1 MRTYIAAVT
10 QTATNNP
17 AAAIIDNTLIG
28 VPTLTR
34 ADVGAY
40 DIVCPG
46 AFAGAVGNSGTFLH
60 GPTGIQCVYTV
71 TYRSDDQML
80 LKVEDGQGGD
90 IDLDGYGP
98 PILVQIYVP

>member
-1 MRTYIAAVT
+1 MRTYIAGVT
-10 QTATNNP
+10 QTGTNDP
-17 AAAIIDNTLIG
+17 AVAIIDNTLIG

-46 AFAGAVGNSGTFLH
+46 AFAGAVGNSGTFFH
-60 GPTGIQCVYTV
+60 QPSGNQCAYTV
-71 TYRSDDQML
+71 TWRSDDQML

-98 PILVQIYVP
+98 AILVQVYAP